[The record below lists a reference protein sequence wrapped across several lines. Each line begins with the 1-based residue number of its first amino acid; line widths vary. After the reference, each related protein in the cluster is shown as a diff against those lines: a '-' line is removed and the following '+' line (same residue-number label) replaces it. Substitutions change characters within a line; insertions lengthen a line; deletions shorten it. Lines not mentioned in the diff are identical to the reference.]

1 MGLWNTKVNFL
12 YINELLKSEP
22 CLVLLLYDINI
33 GTFSGFFLWFDSI
46 FVIDPSIIVYKF
58 TRVIFGLS
66 SSPFL
71 TKSTLK
77 VSFSK
82 LLQQQIYEHFILA
95 RLLVNLYVD
104 GLASSFHEEKQAF
117 WFYETSK
124 DILSMGR
131 FELRIWNTNCER
143 LIWKNLTMKIA

>member
-1 MGLWNTKVNFL
+1 MKENRETSKVKIAFDGSLKYKSELSIYKRIIKIRTLLGTPALRYQHRNFL
-12 YINELLKSEP
+12 R
-22 CLVLLLYDINI
+22 
-33 GTFSGFFLWFDSI
+33 FFLWFDSI

-104 GLASSFHEEKQAF
+104 GLASSFNEEKQAF
-117 WFYETSK
+117 
-124 DILSMGR
+124 
-131 FELRIWNTNCER
+131 
-143 LIWKNLTMKIA
+143 

>member
-1 MGLWNTKVNFL
+1 MEKTIEICEPGTSHYLPRRPNVKENRETSKVKIAFDGSLKYKSELSIYKRIIKIRILLGTPALRYQHRNFL
-12 YINELLKSEP
+12 R
-22 CLVLLLYDINI
+22 
-33 GTFSGFFLWFDSI
+33 FFLWFGSI
-46 FVIDPSIIVYKF
+46 FDIDPSIIVYKF

-82 LLQQQIYEHFILA
+82 LLQQQICEHFILA

-104 GLASSFHEEKQAF
+104 GLASSFNEEK
-117 WFYETSK
+117 
-124 DILSMGR
+124 
-131 FELRIWNTNCER
+131 
-143 LIWKNLTMKIA
+143 

>member
-1 MGLWNTKVNFL
+1 MKENRETSKVKIAFDGSLKYKSELSIYKRIIKIRTLLGTPALRYQHRNFL
-12 YINELLKSEP
+12 R
-22 CLVLLLYDINI
+22 
-33 GTFSGFFLWFDSI
+33 FFLWFDSI

-82 LLQQQIYEHFILA
+82 LLHQQIYEHFILA

-104 GLASSFHEEKQAF
+104 GLASSFNEEKQAF
-117 WFYETSK
+117 
-124 DILSMGR
+124 
-131 FELRIWNTNCER
+131 
-143 LIWKNLTMKIA
+143 